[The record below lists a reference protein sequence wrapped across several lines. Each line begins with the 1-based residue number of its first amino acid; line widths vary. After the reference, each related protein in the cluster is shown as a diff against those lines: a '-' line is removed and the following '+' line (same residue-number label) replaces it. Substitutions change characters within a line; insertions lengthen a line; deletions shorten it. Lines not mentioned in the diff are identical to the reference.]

1 MAFNMNRPIIKGTAL
16 HKASIA
22 KAKTVV
28 AQTRTK
34 ADASLVRAGELLGES
49 YKPDS
54 IDYTIDQPELKI
66 PKKKEKEEPE
76 TPEVKVKKVKKVKKV
91 EKVEKNKELTPGQ
104 YYTPGTISDD
114 FDVEA
119 VNAETM
125 RIEEE
130 RQAKIQAKIAAN
142 EAKKAEKE
150 AKKTA
155 KQIKKEEDEK
165 KNIEIRKRNQEK
177 DEARAYFGPDVKLT
191 QPKLDEYREIIKA
204 EEGFEEIPEQDDPE
218 WWQIEQQEREKET
231 KLEKIAY
238 KPQILPDEPA
248 TTATRKP
255 KSSDY
260 RWGGTGG
267 WKYKGEDKYKTDLE
281 NWKQSQSPIDM
292 RDDRIWKNAIK
303 NGTVHENMRKSG
315 YVPRDEQ

>member
-91 EKVEKNKELTPGQ
+91 EKNKELTPGQ

-119 VNAETM
+119 VN
-125 RIEEE
+125 
-130 RQAKIQAKIAAN
+130 

-150 AKKTA
+150 GKKTA